1 MSSSQPSSRPSP
13 KWRSSLTQPKRQR
26 PATSVSLIFAQPEQG
41 SKLGSA
47 IDKLPAAVGIDDA
60 ASFMSEVSRKRERTQ
75 SQASSFSVNPS
86 QRGEEPIQRQAPQQ
100 PGQDVSRKRSKLSVD
115 VPQDSVPAVNVSD
128 EAAAQVDTQV
138 AQATRGLAR
147 VSYTT

>member
-13 KWRSSLTQPKRQR
+13 KWRSSLSQPKRQR
-26 PATSVSLIFAQPEQG
+26 PATSVTLVFAQPEQG

-75 SQASSFSVNPS
+75 SQASSFFAQP
-86 QRGEEPIQRQAPQQ
+86 AQQ
-100 PGQDVSRKRSKLSVD
+100 EQERIAAQEGQQHGQDVSRKRSKLSVD
-115 VPQDSVPAVNVSD
+115 VPQNSVAAVNVSD
-128 EAAAQVDTQV
+128 EVALQTKDQV
-138 AQATRGLAR
+138 A
-147 VSYTT
+147 